1 MVLLAFNENYRLLSR
16 CSSHVSFEILRESV
30 RILSLALSTESDSRS
45 NCRSCLFCSSCIPSA
60 RLLIC
65 CRTCPIS
72 AASAS
77 VTDLEFFVV
86 LLLNWK
92 FPLAALASSLLSVMN
107 DRIIFGLS
115 AIQAKRAG
123 PCLCC
128 ENKSVIIIIAIS
140 PFPSGLDISLLQEHL
155 VRGGGSREVQASFL
169 SYLNTSVGKEL
180 TWSKVLV
187 KVSWTVL
194 FSTT

>member
-1 MVLLAFNENYRLLSR
+1 MHRKQKPPTKHCLVFAFFAWPLLPSSLISRFLPTLVLTSITITRPDCQRLITWSVMVLLAFNKNYRLLSR

-65 CRTCPIS
+65 CKTCPIS

-77 VTDLEFFVV
+77 VTDLKFFVV

-107 DRIIFGLS
+107 DRIIFG
-115 AIQAKRAG
+115 
-123 PCLCC
+123 
-128 ENKSVIIIIAIS
+128 
-140 PFPSGLDISLLQEHL
+140 
-155 VRGGGSREVQASFL
+155 
-169 SYLNTSVGKEL
+169 
-180 TWSKVLV
+180 
-187 KVSWTVL
+187 
-194 FSTT
+194 